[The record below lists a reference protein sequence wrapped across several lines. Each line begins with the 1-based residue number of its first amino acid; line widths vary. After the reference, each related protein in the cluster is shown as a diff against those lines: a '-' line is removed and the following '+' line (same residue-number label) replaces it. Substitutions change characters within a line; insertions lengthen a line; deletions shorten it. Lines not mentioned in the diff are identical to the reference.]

1 MENLQNLLILQ
12 LCAHLTT
19 DFYCQNDEICKR
31 KKEKGF
37 RSWYLYGHALLTFII
52 AWLFSFSIYFIVYAL
67 VIGVTHLLID
77 GIKSLLKNWK
87 YVFFAD
93 QMTHI
98 VIIVMVV
105 CFYNQKVSISLPAWF
120 TYTRYLLLVSGVILC
135 LKPTNVLINNVL
147 KTFEIKSTDITR
159 ETGELEKAGRLIGNL
174 ERIFTLVLVL
184 LSQYQAI
191 GFLIAAKAILRF
203 KDTSTAKTEYVLI
216 GTLLSFGVAILVGVF
231 LLKIKTFVH

>member
-1 MENLQNLLILQ
+1 MLNLLILQ
-12 LCAHLTT
+12 LCAHLIT

-31 KKEKGF
+31 KREKAF
-37 RSWYLYGHALLTFII
+37 RTWYLYGHALLTFLI

-105 CFYNQKVSISLPAWF
+105 YYYNQKVSISLPEWVP
-120 TYTRYLLLVSGVILC
+120 YTRYLLLISGAIFC